1 MRIASH
7 RLRICRVGNGGC
19 LASIGHDVV
28 CNDSDEARSIY
39 SGKGGDCQSS
49 NQGSIRLWRRRCAK
63 GALHSRAIASAVI
76 ETKNKA
82 A

>member
-1 MRIASH
+1 MRMPVIGGYVES
-7 RLRICRVGNGGC
+7 VTGGC

-49 NQGSIRLWRRRCAK
+49 NQGSIRLSAGAMRK
-63 GALHSRAIASAVI
+63 GRLAFTSDVI

>member
-1 MRIASH
+1 MRMPVIGGY
-7 RLRICRVGNGGC
+7 VGSVTGGC

-63 GALHSRAIASAVI
+63 GALHSRAM
-76 ETKNKA
+76 
-82 A
+82 